1 MKMMSN
7 PLHDDDYIQPAARSQ
22 QATTTPL
29 LELHNVSKSFTAGDT
44 QTQVLFDISLKIYRG
59 EMVAIVGA
67 SGSGKSSLMNIIG
80 CLDIASS
87 GSYKIS
93 GKETKKLN
101 SDELSTLRRNHF
113 GFIFQRYHLIP
124 HLTAAENVE
133 IPALYNGIA
142 ARQRH
147 ARSAQLLDQF
157 GLGHKLTSKPNQLSG
172 GQQQRVSICRALM
185 NQADVILADEPTGAL
200 DKQSGHDVLR
210 ILKQLHQQGK
220 TIIIITHDLNIAE
233 MAERVI
239 TIDDGRIM
247 SDNGSPR
254 QQKLQQLVE
263 EVSFN
268 KGQSKS
274 KAKTDWQSIFHNV
287 WRSITAKPLRTFLT
301 MLGIMIGTAAVIS
314 IEAIGTGAKDA
325 ALYKIRSL
333 SSNTLYLYPGREFG
347 DENDIAVQ
355 LLTPH
360 DLEALQ
366 RENYIDSI
374 TPVTSRNIKVRTEA
388 KENPAILQGV
398 GQDYFRVRDFTV
410 IEGRTFSKDDI
421 THFLQN
427 VVIDKKTRDYL
438 FEHDN
443 AIGQRIVI
451 NNQPAIVIG
460 VVDSKPGLFASEDK
474 TLRIWTSYSA
484 GIARWFGSGSS
495 FDQFII
501 RFKEGVPAYICEEGI
516 KNVMLRQH
524 GTEDFSMYN
533 ADAVLKTTENVSQML
548 ALMLVSIAI
557 VALIVG
563 GIGVMNIMLVS
574 VVERTQEIGI
584 RMAVGARRR
593 DIQQQFLVESVLLC
607 LLGGCVGLLLAR
619 TIGAIFS
626 LLVEQITPVFSIN
639 TMLMAFISSSLIGIL
654 FGFFPARRA
663 SMLHP
668 SLALT
673 RE

>member
-1 MKMMSN
+1 MKMMNKS
-7 PLHDDDYIQPAARSQ
+7 LSGDDDIQSAVKTQ
-22 QATTTPL
+22 QAITTPL
-29 LELHNVSKSFTAGDT
+29 LELHNISKIFTTGDT
-44 QTQVLFDISLKIYRG
+44 QTQVLFDVSLKIYRG

-80 CLDIASS
+80 CLDVASS

-93 GKETKKLN
+93 GKETKMLN
-101 SDELSTLRRNHF
+101 GDELSTLRRNHF

-133 IPALYNGIA
+133 IPALYNGIS

-147 ARSAQLLDQF
+147 ARSAQLLDQI

-233 MAERVI
+233 MAERII

-247 SDNGSPR
+247 SDNGPHR
-254 QQKLQQLVE
+254 QRRPQRSVE
-263 EVSFN
+263 EVN
-268 KGQSKS
+268 NNRS

-333 SSNTLYLYPGREFG
+333 SSNTLYLYPGREYG
-347 DENDIAVQ
+347 DEDDIAIQ
-355 LLTPH
+355 PLTPH

-366 RENYIDSI
+366 RESYIDSI
-374 TPVTSRNIKVRTEA
+374 TPVTSRNIKVRTEM
-388 KENPAILQGV
+388 KENPALLQGV

-410 IEGRTFSKDDI
+410 TEGRTFTKDDI
-421 THFLQN
+421 THYLQN

-438 FEHDN
+438 FENGN

-451 NNQPAIVIG
+451 NNQPAIIVG

-501 RFKEGVPAYICEEGI
+501 RFKEGVPAYIGEEGI
-516 KNVMLRQH
+516 KKVMLQQH
-524 GTEDFSMYN
+524 GTDDFSMYN

-548 ALMLVSIAI
+548 ALMLVAIAI

-619 TIGAIFS
+619 SIGAIFS

-668 SLALT
+668 SLALS

>member
-1 MKMMSN
+1 MKMMN
-7 PLHDDDYIQPAARSQ
+7 KPLPDDDYIQPVVSSQ

-29 LELHNVSKSFTAGDT
+29 LELHNVSKIFTTGDT

-93 GKETKKLN
+93 GKETKMLN

-157 GLGHKLTSKPNQLSG
+157 GLGHKLTSKPTQLSG

-220 TIIIITHDLNIAE
+220 TIIIITHDPSIAE

-239 TIDDGRIM
+239 TIDDGHIM
-247 SDNGSPR
+247 SDNGSPH
-254 QQKLQQLVE
+254 QQPIQQLVE
-263 EVSFN
+263 EETFN
-268 KGQSKS
+268 KG

-347 DENDIAVQ
+347 DEDDIAVQ
-355 LLTPH
+355 MLTPY

-366 RENYIDSI
+366 QEDYIDSI
-374 TPVTSRNIKVRTEA
+374 TPVTSRNIKVRTET

-398 GQDYFRVRDFTV
+398 GKDYFRVRDFTV
-410 IEGRTFSKDDI
+410 TEGRTFTKDDI
-421 THFLQN
+421 TNYLQN

-451 NNQPAIVIG
+451 NNQPAIIIG

-484 GIARWFGSGSS
+484 GIARWFGSGKS

-501 RFKEGVPAYICEEGI
+501 RFKEGVPAYIGEEGV
-516 KNVMLRQH
+516 KNVMIRQH
-524 GTEDFSMYN
+524 GTEDFSMFN

-548 ALMLVSIAI
+548 ALMLVAIAI

-619 TIGAIFS
+619 TIGSIFS

>member
-1 MKMMSN
+1 MKIMN
-7 PLHDDDYIQPAARSQ
+7 NTLPTDEYQSQ
-22 QATTTPL
+22 LIVTQQQMAMPPL
-29 LELHNVSKSFTAGDT
+29 LELQNISKIFTNGDT
-44 QTQVLFDISLKIYRG
+44 ATQVLFDISLKIYRG

-67 SGSGKSSLMNIIG
+67 SGSGKSSLMNILG
-80 CLDIASS
+80 CLDVASN
-87 GSYKIS
+87 GSYKIA
-93 GKETKKLN
+93 GKETKMLN
-101 SDELSTLRRNHF
+101 GDELSTLRRSHF

-124 HLTAAENVE
+124 YLTAAENVE
-133 IPALYNGIA
+133 IPALYNGVT

-147 ARSAQLLDQF
+147 ARSAQLLDKI
-157 GLGHKLTSKPNQLSG
+157 GLGHKLASKPNQLSG

-200 DKQSGHDVLR
+200 DKQSGHDVLN
-210 ILKQLHQQGK
+210 ILKELHQQGK

-247 SDNGSPR
+247 SDSGTHKQSLSR
-254 QQKLQQLVE
+254 QKNE
-263 EVSFN
+263 EEIISR
-268 KGQSKS
+268 GQP
-274 KAKTDWQSIFHNV
+274 KTDWRSIFNNI

-314 IEAIGTGAKDA
+314 IEAIGTGAKNA

-333 SSNTLYLYPGREFG
+333 SSNTLYLYPGREYS
-347 DENDIAVQ
+347 DDDTAVR
-355 LLTPH
+355 LLTPY
-360 DLEALQ
+360 DLEVLQ
-366 RENYIDSI
+366 RESYIDSI
-374 TPVTSRNIKVRTEA
+374 TPVTSRNVKVRTA
-388 KENPAILQGV
+388 TKENPALLQGV
-398 GQDYFRVRDFTV
+398 SQDYFRVRDFNV
-410 IEGRTFSKDDI
+410 IEGRSFTNDDI
-421 THFLQN
+421 SNYLGN
-427 VVIDKKTRDYL
+427 VVIDKKTRNYL
-438 FEHDN
+438 FGKRKALGE
-443 AIGQRIVI
+443 RIDL
-451 NNQPAIVIG
+451 NNQPAVIIG

-474 TLRIWTSYSA
+474 TLRFWVSYSA
-484 GIARWFGSGSS
+484 GIARWFGSDTS

-501 RFKEGVPAYICEEGI
+501 RFKEGVNAYTGENSVKDIMI
-516 KNVMLRQH
+516 RQH
-524 GTEDFSMYN
+524 GSEDFSMYN

-548 ALMLVSIAI
+548 ALMLVAIAI
-557 VALIVG
+557 VALLVG

-607 LLGGCVGLLLAR
+607 LLGGCIGLFLAR
-619 TIGAIFS
+619 LIGLIFS
-626 LLVEQITPVFSIN
+626 FFVSEITPVFSIN
-639 TMLMAFISSSLIGIL
+639 TMLIAFISSSLIGVL
-654 FGFFPARRA
+654 FGFIPARRA